1 MLAAQTAEKEAVMHF
16 SYRLD
21 RVENHF
27 VAECVEVDAAGEG
40 ETAAEAVLQ
49 LRELLSKKMEPQA
62 VAPPST
68 GGPVEIELVE
78 SGTTRGVPNAT
89 GGATS
94 PDLVSN

>member
-1 MLAAQTAEKEAVMHF
+1 MHF

-40 ETAAEAVLQ
+40 ETAAEAVLG
-49 LRELLSKKMEPQA
+49 LRSLLSKRMEPQA
-62 VAPPST
+62 VAPPT
-68 GGPVEIELVE
+68 TPGPIEIELVE
-78 SGTTRGVPNAT
+78 SGTPRGVPNAT

-94 PDLVSN
+94 PDLVSS